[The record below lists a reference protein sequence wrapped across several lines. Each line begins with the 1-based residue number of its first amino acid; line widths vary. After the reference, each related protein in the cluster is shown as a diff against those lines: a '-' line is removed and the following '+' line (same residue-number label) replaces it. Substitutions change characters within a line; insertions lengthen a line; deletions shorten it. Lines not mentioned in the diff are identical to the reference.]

1 MGRFDNLATQPARGF
16 GDVLRWRV
24 LDTLKHKR
32 RRDPEG
38 YSFTTPVRAN
48 DGAQVATSAASL
60 TWIGHATFALR
71 LGGVLIAT
79 DPVWSEH
86 IFGGIKRL
94 APAGVALEHLPPID
108 VVTVSHNHYDHLDL
122 PTLKRIG
129 KRAVYVTLP
138 GNGSI
143 LRQAGL
149 DQVVELDWWQSHRIG
164 ALEITA
170 VPARHWSMRAPWNR
184 NDMLWGGFVYSAPE
198 GVAYHSGDT
207 ALFDGFAEIGRRL
220 GPIDWAMLP
229 IGAYE
234 PRWFMEPQHMNPDD
248 AVEAF
253 QRLGAKQLVAM
264 HWGTLKL
271 TDEPLGEPPERLR
284 ALWAERKLDP
294 KRMWILDV
302 GETRVLSKGAT

>member
-1 MGRFDNLATQPARGF
+1 ML
-16 GDVLRWRV
+16 V
-24 LDTLKHKR
+24 
-32 RRDPEG
+32 
-38 YSFTTPVRAN
+38 
-48 DGAQVATSAASL
+48 
-60 TWIGHATFALR
+60 
-71 LGGVLIAT
+71 AT
-79 DPVWSEH
+79 DPVWSER

-94 APAGVALEHLPPID
+94 APVGVALERLPPIE
-108 VVTVSHNHYDHLDL
+108 VVTISHNHYDHLDL
-122 PTLKRIG
+122 PSLKRIG
-129 KRAVYVTLP
+129 KKAVYVTLP
-138 GNGSI
+138 GNGEGAARRRAST
-143 LRQAGL
+143 RSSSSTGGR
-149 DQVVELDWWQSHRIG
+149 SHKVG

-184 NDMLWGGFVYSAPE
+184 SDMLWGGFVYRGPE

-207 ALFDGFAEIGRRL
+207 AYFDGFAEIGKRL

-234 PRWFMEPQHMNPDD
+234 PRWFMEPQHMNPAD

-253 QRLGAKQLVAM
+253 ERLGAKQLVAM

-284 ALWAERKLDP
+284 ALWAEKKLDP

-302 GETRVLSKGAT
+302 GETRALTKSEP